1 MTLKIPTILV
11 LLNHCN
17 VKNDVET
24 KGFTQIFWL
33 HYHNLSMC
41 NNVLKSSTNL
51 DALKPSCY
59 KITQI
64 RVLLSF
70 HS

>member
-33 HYHNLSMC
+33 LYHKLSIY

-51 DALKPSCY
+51 E
-59 KITQI
+59 QM
-64 RVLLSF
+64 
-70 HS
+70 H